1 MSETMM
7 EPVQGQ
13 DPRIGMVLQDR
24 YRIVRVLGEGG
35 MGTVYEGE
43 HIVIKRRV
51 AIKALHAQFAQNPEI
66 VARFHREALAAT
78 SVGHANIVEVTDM
91 GQFPDGSVF
100 MVLEFLEGR
109 DWSDDIEKQGPQPA
123 AKTIRILSQV
133 CDALDAAHAKGIVHR
148 DLKPENIF
156 LITRGDN
163 ADFAKVVDFGISK
176 FHDSTDKSMT
186 KTGTAMGTPYYMA
199 PEQAQG
205 KKDVGKS
212 ADIYSLG
219 VILFQALTGQFP
231 FDDESYPMLVL
242 KICTEPAPELGL
254 YRPDLP
260 RELSDIVGR
269 CLRKDPN
276 QRFASCGDLKAAL
289 APYRNLEDDPSV
301 SADAPPTSSLAASA
315 LRSGIALAGTMAA
328 TPAGLDAAPH
338 IVAKTNPGVTPPSS
352 PAARSMG
359 AGSLADED
367 AASPSSKSR
376 APLWGAIA
384 GLGVVFAGV
393 AGMVAFQGPDGESAA
408 VVAAAPIEAT
418 TTPPTNTTPD
428 PATNPAANTVP
439 TAPVGTGASV
449 TVQITTI
456 PEDAEV
462 YLDGHRIPNP
472 FDGELPQT
480 EVPRTLEVRAAGYT
494 TKAQDLVLSFPQ
506 RVRVRLD
513 AGEGVDD
520 RSTRATREGGTT
532 GSSAMRATPPTSD
545 MAGTSGSELPPPP
558 APRETPPTVVRE
570 TPPTP
575 PTPEPDTSMGL
586 KQIRF

>member
-352 PAARSMG
+352 PAVRATG
-359 AGSLADED
+359 TGTLADED
-367 AASPSSKSR
+367 AALPVSKSR

-393 AGMVAFQGPDGESAA
+393 AAMVAFQSSDGEAAA
-408 VVAAAPIEAT
+408 VVAAAPTEAT
-418 TTPPTNTTPD
+418 TPPPSTAPD
-428 PATNPAANTVP
+428 PATNPATNTVVTP
-439 TAPVGTGASV
+439 PVGTGASV

-532 GSSAMRATPPTSD
+532 GSSTMRATTPTSD

-558 APRETPPTVVRE
+558 TVRDTPPATVVRE

>member
-1 MSETMM
+1 MSETLI

-66 VARFHREALAAT
+66 VARFHREAQAAT

-91 GQFPDGSVF
+91 GQFPDKSAF

-123 AKTIRILSQV
+123 AKTIRIMSQV

-163 ADFAKVVDFGISK
+163 PDFAKIVDFGISK
-176 FHDSTDKSMT
+176 LHDSTDKSMT

-205 KKDVGKS
+205 RKDVGKG

-242 KICTEPAPELGL
+242 KICTEPAPPLSL

-260 RELSDIVGR
+260 AEFSEIVAR

-276 QRFASCGDLKAAL
+276 QRYATCGELKAAL
-289 APYRNLEDDPSV
+289 MPYRSLEDDPSV

-315 LRSGIALAGTMAA
+315 LRSGIAMAGTVAA
-328 TPAGLDAAPH
+328 TPAGLEAAPH
-338 IVAKTNPGVTPPSS
+338 IVAKTDPDALPAVRASGTLTDLDGSKPS
-352 PAARSMG
+352 G
-359 AGSLADED
+359 G
-367 AASPSSKSR
+367 SR
-376 APLWGAIA
+376 APLWGVIA
-384 GLGVVFAGV
+384 GLGLVLAGV
-393 AGMVAFQGPDGESAA
+393 VAMMAFKQPEEV
-408 VVAAAPIEAT
+408 VVAN
-418 TTPPTNTTPD
+418 TTPPVENTTPPPTTPD
-428 PATNPAANTVP
+428 VAGQPANETPPAPP
-439 TAPVGTGASV
+439 TGNGPFV
-449 TVQITTI
+449 TVQISTL

-480 EVPRTLEVRAAGYT
+480 EVPRTLEVRAEGYT
-494 TKAQDLVLSFPQ
+494 TKAQDLVLSFAQ
-506 RVRVRLD
+506 RVRIRLEP
-513 AGEGVDD
+513 GEGVDD
-520 RSTRATREGGTT
+520 RSTRATREGGT
-532 GSSAMRATPPTSD
+532 SSSSSMRVGTAPSGNTPPGNTPP
-545 MAGTSGSELPPPP
+545 AGNDLPPPP
-558 APRETPPTVVRE
+558 GMVETPAATEMRDP
-570 TPPTP
+570 PPTP

-586 KQIRF
+586 KQIRI